1 MIMTGLKGLLSIIVG
16 LLFWLA
22 LVYVLTYPS
31 WLRAFVTLIQGGLVS
46 LIFLIGVG
54 FLLFGVSQMR
64 E

>member
-1 MIMTGLKGLLSIIVG
+1 MNGLKGLLSIIVG

-22 LVYVLTYPS
+22 LVYVLSYPA

-46 LIFLIGVG
+46 LIFLVGVG
-54 FLLFGVSQMR
+54 FILFGVSQMR

>member
-1 MIMTGLKGLLSIIVG
+1 MNGLKGLLSIIVG

-22 LVYVLTYPS
+22 LVYVLAYPV
-31 WLRAFVTLIQGGLVS
+31 WLRALVTLIQGGLVL